1 MKITLK
7 AARVNAGY
15 TQKSASQRLGV
26 NRLTLRNW
34 EQGRT
39 YPTISKFAEMC
50 RLYNTSLDDIALPV
64 NSNKMEAE
72 VDKLSGAAERGSADA
87 GEERSKA

>member
-39 YPTISKFAEMC
+39 FPTISKFDEMC
-50 RLYNTSLDDIALPV
+50 RLYNASREDIFLP
-64 NSNKMEAE
+64 ER
-72 VDKLSGAAERGSADA
+72 GAAERGSADA

>member
-39 YPTISKFAEMC
+39 QPTIPKFAEMC
-50 RLYNTSLDDIALPV
+50 RLYNTSWDDIFLP
-64 NSNKMEAE
+64 ER
-72 VDKLSGAAERGSADA
+72 GAAERGSADA

>member
-39 YPTISKFAEMC
+39 QPTIPKFAEMC
-50 RLYNTSLDDIALPV
+50 RLYNTSRDDIFLP
-64 NSNKMEAE
+64 ER
-72 VDKLSGAAERGSADA
+72 GAAERGSADA

>member
-39 YPTISKFAEMC
+39 QPTISKFDEMC
-50 RLYNTSLDDIALPV
+50 RLYNTSLDDIVLPV
-64 NSNKMEAE
+64 NSNKME
-72 VDKLSGAAERGSADA
+72 

>member
-39 YPTISKFAEMC
+39 EPTISKFNEMC
-50 RLYNTSLDDIALPV
+50 RLYGTSRDDIFLPV

-72 VDKLSGAAERGSADA
+72 VD
-87 GEERSKA
+87 EERSKA

>member
-1 MKITLK
+1 MKVTLK

-39 YPTISKFAEMC
+39 YPTISKFDEMC
-50 RLYNTSLDDIALPV
+50 RLYNTSWDDIFLPV

-72 VDKLSGAAERGSADA
+72 VDKDGADA
-87 GEERSKA
+87 DSSPDSSDAQRE

>member
-26 NRLTLRNW
+26 NRLTLRTW

-50 RLYNTSLDDIALPV
+50 RLYNTSLDDIFLPV
-64 NSNKMEAE
+64 NSN
-72 VDKLSGAAERGSADA
+72 DA

>member
-39 YPTISKFAEMC
+39 YPTLSKFVEMC
-50 RLYNTSLDDIALPV
+50 RLYNTSWDDIILPV
-64 NSNKMEAE
+64 NSNMEAE
-72 VDKLSGAAERGSADA
+72 VDKDGADA
-87 GEERSKA
+87 DISPDSSDAQRE

>member
-26 NRLTLRNW
+26 NRLTLLNW
-34 EQGRT
+34 EQGKT

-50 RLYNTSLDDIALPV
+50 RLYNTSLNDIILP
-64 NSNKMEAE
+64 ER
-72 VDKLSGAAERGSADA
+72 GAAERGSADA